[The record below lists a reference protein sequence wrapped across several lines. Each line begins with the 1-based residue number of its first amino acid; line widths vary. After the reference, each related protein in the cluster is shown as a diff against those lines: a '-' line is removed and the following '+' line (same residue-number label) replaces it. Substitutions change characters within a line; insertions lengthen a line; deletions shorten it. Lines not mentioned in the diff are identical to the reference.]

1 MRLMNTLLKLTMC
14 ICFGYTILYYNRRY
28 NDNNTLKSI
37 QEKSNAAAKTS
48 LRSSPQDTQDN
59 QDKRISSLWI
69 IKETK
74 ATMEVLLFLQKTN
87 EAKQIDLFNLPREKS
102 SDYEI
107 PQKAAIRLLLRLGLG
122 QHEVESMHVLR
133 HGEFQNG
140 NELLHDATSYVAVVA
155 QQEHVDIVTQMAQSY
170 SGSSERVKTTNV
182 VAEWVPVSKVADM
195 IAVYQNPTQQSKT
208 NGIGVGMLVVDDYPS
223 LREFLEPFV
232 LTAGKNP
239 GRFKNCSLTLT
250 QLLLTR
256 TNLSFFYSNILFII
270 ILFIVIFFISPLD
283 NT

>member
-1 MRLMNTLLKLTMC
+1 NT
-14 ICFGYTILYYNRRY
+14 
-28 NDNNTLKSI
+28 
-37 QEKSNAAAKTS
+37 AAKTS
-48 LRSSPQDTQDN
+48 LRSSPQDK

-74 ATMEVLLFLQKTN
+74 ATMEVLLFVQKTN
-87 EAKQIDLFNLPREKS
+87 EAKQIDLYNLPRETS

-170 SGSSERVKTTNV
+170 SGSSERVKTNTRYDTYRDHGVQAVTNV
-182 VAEWVPVSKVADM
+182 VAEWLPVSKVADM
-195 IAVYQNPTQQSKT
+195 IAVYQNPTQ
-208 NGIGVGMLVVDDYPS
+208 
-223 LREFLEPFV
+223 
-232 LTAGKNP
+232 
-239 GRFKNCSLTLT
+239 
-250 QLLLTR
+250 
-256 TNLSFFYSNILFII
+256 
-270 ILFIVIFFISPLD
+270 
-283 NT
+283 

>member
-1 MRLMNTLLKLTMC
+1 
-14 ICFGYTILYYNRRY
+14 
-28 NDNNTLKSI
+28 
-37 QEKSNAAAKTS
+37 
-48 LRSSPQDTQDN
+48 
-59 QDKRISSLWI
+59 
-69 IKETK
+69 
-74 ATMEVLLFLQKTN
+74 MEVLLFVQKTN
-87 EAKQIDLFNLPREKS
+87 EAKQIDLYNLPRETS

-239 GRFKNCSLTLT
+239 AKCLGKAPEGWSERKKTIWPSEREKL
-250 QLLLTR
+250 
-256 TNLSFFYSNILFII
+256 
-270 ILFIVIFFISPLD
+270 
-283 NT
+283 

>member
-1 MRLMNTLLKLTMC
+1 MNTLLKLAIC
-14 ICFGYTILYYNRRY
+14 ICFGYTIIYYNRRY
-28 NDNNTLKSI
+28 NDNNITFTSI
-37 QEKSNAAAKTS
+37 QKKSNTAAKTS
-48 LRSSPQDTQDN
+48 LRSSPQDKH
-59 QDKRISSLWI
+59 DKRISSLWI

-74 ATMEVLLFLQKTN
+74 ATMEVLLFVQKTN
-87 EAKQIDLFNLPREKS
+87 EAKQIDLYNLPRETS

-170 SGSSERVKTTNV
+170 SGSSERVKTNTRYDTYRDHGVQAVTNV
-182 VAEWVPVSKVADM
+182 VAEWVPVSKVAEM

-239 GRFKNCSLTLT
+239 AKCLGKAPEGWSERKKTIWPSEREKL
-250 QLLLTR
+250 
-256 TNLSFFYSNILFII
+256 
-270 ILFIVIFFISPLD
+270 
-283 NT
+283 

>member
-1 MRLMNTLLKLTMC
+1 MLKLTIC
-14 ICFGYTILYYNRRY
+14 ICFGYTIIYYNRRY
-28 NDNNTLKSI
+28 NDNNITFTSI
-37 QEKSNAAAKTS
+37 QEKSNTAAKTS
-48 LRSSPQDTQDN
+48 LRSSPQDKQDN

-74 ATMEVLLFLQKTN
+74 ATMEVLLFIQKTREKFQKTN
-87 EAKQIDLFNLPREKS
+87 EAKQIDLYNLPRETS

-170 SGSSERVKTTNV
+170 SGSSEIVKTTNV
-182 VAEWVPVSKVADM
+182 VAEWLPVSKVADM
-195 IAVYQNPTQQSKT
+195 IAVYHNPTVA
-208 NGIGVGMLVVDDYPS
+208 NGYISQKLPQYVPVFKHVGMLVVDDYPS

-239 GRFKNCSLTLT
+239 AKCLGKAPEGWSERKKTIWPSEREKL
-250 QLLLTR
+250 
-256 TNLSFFYSNILFII
+256 
-270 ILFIVIFFISPLD
+270 
-283 NT
+283 

>member
-1 MRLMNTLLKLTMC
+1 MNTLLKLTIC

-28 NDNNTLKSI
+28 NDNNITFTSI
-37 QEKSNAAAKTS
+37 QEKSNTAAKTS
-48 LRSSPQDTQDN
+48 LRSSPQDKQDN

-74 ATMEVLLFLQKTN
+74 ATMEVLLFVQKTN
-87 EAKQIDLFNLPREKS
+87 EAKQIDLYNLPRETS

-133 HGEFQNG
+133 HGEFHNG

-170 SGSSERVKTTNV
+170 SGSSEIVKTTNV

-239 GRFKNCSLTLT
+239 AKCLGKAPEGWSERKKTIWPSEREKL
-250 QLLLTR
+250 
-256 TNLSFFYSNILFII
+256 
-270 ILFIVIFFISPLD
+270 
-283 NT
+283 